1 MDIKQYREAIK
12 RTMNTDLSH
21 KEKLAMLA
29 LGLAGEVGE
38 LVDQI
43 KKHVYHG
50 HTLDLTEYIK
60 ENGDVLWYLFN
71 LMNELGINE
80 EVVMMENIMK
90 LNKRYA
96 EGFSEEASRQRV
108 DTGE

>member
-1 MDIKQYREAIK
+1 MEIKQYREAIK
-12 RTMNTDLSH
+12 RTMNTELTD

-50 HTLDLTEYIK
+50 HELDLDEYIK
-60 ENGDVLWYLFN
+60 ENGDVFWYLFN
-71 LMNELGINE
+71 LMNELGVSEEMVMINN
-80 EVVMMENIMK
+80 VMK
-90 LNKRYA
+90 LQKRYS
-96 EGFSEEASRQRV
+96 EGFSEEASKKRV
-108 DTGE
+108 DV

>member
-12 RTMNTDLSH
+12 RTMNTDLPQ
-21 KEKLAMLA
+21 KERLAMLA

-50 HTLDLTEYIK
+50 HEIDEDNFQG
-60 ENGDVLWYLFN
+60 EAGDILWYYMN
-71 LMNELGINE
+71 LLNELGFSE
-80 EVVMMENIMK
+80 EAIMIKNIVK

-96 EGFSEEASRQRV
+96 DGFSEEASRKRV